1 MANLVTG
8 PFEVKWG
15 SVTLTEISEIEVDY
29 EQDSEDYQ
37 TVQHQTFEVDGP
49 QKASV
54 MLTFLASDTAAL
66 RHVLPQNFVA
76 NGGVLSTG
84 ETVAE
89 ANGAIDLTPNNC
101 TTSDVYRDLD
111 IISCG
116 NPGQVFRLVN
126 ARTRV
131 DSVSFDDKLRT
142 VVVKFIGEP
151 ANNEASIQFFEE
163 SSISVVS

>member
-1 MANLVTG
+1 MALVTG
-8 PFEVKWG
+8 PFDVKWG
-15 SVTLTEISEIEVDY
+15 DVILTEISEMEVDY
-29 EQDSEDYQ
+29 EQDSEDYT

-49 QKASV
+49 QKATA

-76 NGGVLSTG
+76 NGGVMSTG
-84 ETVAE
+84 ETVSE
-89 ANGAIDLTPNNC
+89 ANGAIDLTPSNC
-101 TTSDVYRDLD
+101 TTSKVYRDLD

-151 ANNEASIQFFEE
+151 ATDEASIQFFTEGTLN
-163 SSISVVS
+163 VVS